1 MEAMSMTDKKARPPD
16 PEQLKKLLVVRE
28 HARADAWLRKDK
40 KALEALLAPDYRETS
55 DLGSFSRTEVL
66 DHLLSSLIL
75 HSFTIEEPSIRIT
88 GENTAVISYRCT
100 EAFTIDGKHIEGV
113 FRVFATYTREKNQ
126 YRLSIWDIR
135 PVN

>member
-1 MEAMSMTDKKARPPD
+1 MPDKKARPMD

-40 KALEALLAPDYRETS
+40 KALEALLAPEYRETS
-55 DLGSFSRTEVL
+55 NLGIFSRSEVL
-66 DHLLSSLIL
+66 DRLFSALTL
-75 HSFTIEEPSIRIT
+75 HAFTIEEPSIRIT

-100 EAFTIDGKHIEGV
+100 EAFTIDGKRIEGV

>member
-1 MEAMSMTDKKARPPD
+1 MPDKKVRPPD

-66 DHLLSSLIL
+66 DRLFSALIL
-75 HSFTIEEPSIRIT
+75 HAFTIEEPSIRIT

-100 EAFTIDGKHIEGV
+100 EAFTKDGKRIEGV